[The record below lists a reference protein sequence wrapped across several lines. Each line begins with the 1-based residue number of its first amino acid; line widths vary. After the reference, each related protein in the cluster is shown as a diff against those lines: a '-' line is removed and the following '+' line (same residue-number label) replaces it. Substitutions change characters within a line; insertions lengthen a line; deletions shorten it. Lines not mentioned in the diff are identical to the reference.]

1 MSVETET
8 RPSRAPLLEPTHR
21 THHRHRSRIGAL
33 SLVFFGWVV
42 PLLRVSWRKQLGEED
57 LLPLWWRDDVERNA
71 RRGADLWEQ
80 RRGTFRHIFWQTC
93 GGQFLLGGVYRILSD
108 ACSLGQPLLL
118 RSFLSDFVQDP
129 SAPWWLGAA
138 YGAALVACSF
148 FAALFDVAGHF
159 IGSRQ
164 AVRTETI
171 LKTLMF
177 NKALR
182 LSAASRGAFGVGNV
196 LTRMSVDVQRVSDLI
211 PWLHYSY
218 SPFLMLGVA
227 LSMLVTQVRLALVF
241 GLAVVLVMMPL
252 AAVVIAKSYA
262 LEEVLMKRRD
272 ERTKLMSEIL
282 RAAKGVKASGLDAP
296 LGARVQAVRGKELT
310 TLRHTQYLN
319 ALQGFFWSAIP
330 PLLSTAV
337 FASYILL
344 PPHLACGSSP
354 PGLSHC
360 PITPAV
366 AFSTLLLLQL
376 LHEPL
381 LIMPYIVSEL
391 LNAAVSLRRIRRL
404 LLADDA
410 PVLTALTATPAA
422 IAATAAEELGT
433 APLLAPDAAA
443 RPAAAAE
450 EEPGEPDP
458 GGRERKRRRCR
469 SSEQRRRHRRRAK
482 LADDARHLPPR
493 PVGTRRASVAPRA
506 DRRQGPGGGEP
517 ERA

>member
-1 MSVETET
+1 M
-8 RPSRAPLLEPTHR
+8 
-21 THHRHRSRIGAL
+21 
-33 SLVFFGWVV
+33 
-42 PLLRVSWRKQLGEED
+42 
-57 LLPLWWRDDVERNA
+57 LPLWWRDDVERNA

-80 RRGTFRHIFWQTC
+80 RRGAFRHIFWQTC

-182 LSAASRGAFGVGNV
+182 LSAASRGAFGVGDV

-391 LNAAVSLRRIRRL
+391 LNAACS
-404 LLADDA
+404 
-410 PVLTALTATPAA
+410 PTM
-422 IAATAAEELGT
+422 
-433 APLLAPDAAA
+433 
-443 RPAAAAE
+443 
-450 EEPGEPDP
+450 
-458 GGRERKRRRCR
+458 
-469 SSEQRRRHRRRAK
+469 
-482 LADDARHLPPR
+482 PPC
-493 PVGTRRASVAPRA
+493 
-506 DRRQGPGGGEP
+506 
-517 ERA
+517 